1 MILILSTPTDIDT
14 NHVIDWLVYSKTPF
28 FRLNNDDLMQGRTTF
43 SYSPDNIS
51 EAYFEH
57 YSMRIY
63 LNDIKVVWYRKFSFL
78 RDYEREIGLNN
89 DLLDYIYLEFKHLF
103 SLILKLLEGKKSLCI
118 KSKVFSKI
126 DILNKA
132 HITGLNVPE
141 SIITTSKLTLKD
153 FLKNNNFSVITK
165 SIGEARF
172 VNYNKNGFMLY
183 THALSNIDSLPEK
196 FSPSL
201 FQEYIDKE
209 IEIRTF
215 YLNKECYSMA
225 IFSQN
230 NEKTKLDFRN
240 YDRAF
245 PNRFVPYK
253 LPSQIE
259 DKIGILM
266 DSIGLNTGSIDLIK
280 SAKNGKY
287 YFLEVNP
294 SGQFGMTSFP
304 CNYNLHKKVAD
315 FLINNNL

>member
-1 MILILSTPTDIDT
+1 MILILSTPTDNDT
-14 NHVIDWLVYSKTPF
+14 NHVLDWLVHNNAPF

-43 SYSPDNIS
+43 NYSPDQVS

-57 YSMRIY
+57 YSIRVY
-63 LNDIKVVWYRKFSFL
+63 LRDIKIVWYRKFSFL
-78 RDYEREIGLNN
+78 RDYEKEIGLNN
-89 DLLDYIYLEFKHLF
+89 DLLDYVYLEFKHLF

-126 DILNKA
+126 DILKEANNAELK
-132 HITGLNVPE
+132 IPN
-141 SIITTSKLTLKD
+141 SIITTNKSTLKD
-153 FLKNNNFSVITK
+153 FFVKNNCSIITK

-172 VNYNKNGFMLY
+172 INYKQNGFMLY
-183 THALSNIDSLPEK
+183 THSLSDIDSLPEK

-201 FQEYIDKE
+201 FQQYIDKE

-253 LPSQIE
+253 LPKIIE
-259 DKIGILM
+259 KRIGDLM

-280 SAKNGKY
+280 SAKDGEY

-315 FLINNNL
+315 FLINNI